1 VTVPALSFVKVCEA
15 PVHACCASG
24 ADAEKGEEEGT
35 AALSEEPT
43 PGPSAAKTSEKRKR
57 KKGLEVVEV
66 EDEKLAAAAEVA
78 LVHGGDSEVGAA
90 APLHFGLLLTAFSDV
105 RSCAPFVVMAALLVV
120 AVHVG
125 GGRGIGNDK
134 GGAGPHAD
142 LEAPAETP

>member
-1 VTVPALSFVKVCEA
+1 VCEA

-43 PGPSAAKTSEKRKR
+43 PGPSAAKTSKKRKR
-57 KKGLEVVEV
+57 KKGLEVVEVVEV

-90 APLHFGLLLTAFSDV
+90 ACPPPAVLAATFWVATYGFFGRAQL
-105 RSCAPFVVMAALLVV
+105 CPFRRDGCPPCGCCPCRL
-120 AVHVG
+120 
-125 GGRGIGNDK
+125 R
-134 GGAGPHAD
+134 
-142 LEAPAETP
+142 